1 MYTSAIIRSTSSVE
15 FINFEEP
22 IEKAKTVEGYLA
34 IEETVQKQ
42 YGYRN
47 CDVILFENSYL
58 NFDGC
63 SLVMCYSSDD
73 TDVETTGNTKYCA
86 RRYSTDD
93 IDGYYYQLNNDDDDD
108 DEEPIFCK
116 W

>member
-1 MYTSAIIRSTSSVE
+1 MYTSAIIKTTSGVE
-15 FINFEEP
+15 FVNLKEP
-22 IEKAKTVEGYLA
+22 IGEAKTVEEYIA

-42 YGYRN
+42 YGYNN
-47 CDVILFENSYL
+47 CDIILFVNAYL

-73 TDVETTGNTKYCA
+73 TCTEMTENTKYCA

-93 IDGYYYQLNNDDDDD
+93 IDGYLLQFV
-108 DEEPIFCK
+108 DEKPVFCE